1 MSPQKTAANQAAKT
15 ILQVI
20 QLLLFLYLFLVS
32 INLMGASMKM
42 FGKGFAETLIN
53 NTANPLVGLF
63 IGIFATSLVQSS
75 STTTSIVVGLVG
87 GGVMTVSNAI
97 PIIMGANMGTS
108 VTNTLV
114 SLANMN
120 RSEEFK
126 RSFSASIVHDFFN
139 LLSVLVLFPLQQL
152 TNFLGAFA
160 EWTEHYVEV
169 WGLVGG
175 GAHAPNFLKTITTPA
190 VDFLKHLTGELP
202 WLLLILSFVILF
214 LALQQIVS
222 ALRALVIK
230 RAEAMFDKIL
240 FKNGFRAFLVGL
252 VLTLAAQSSSIT
264 TSLIVPM
271 AGAGL
276 LTLHQI
282 FPYTLGANVGTTI
295 TAILASLVTSNP
307 SAVTVAFAHL
317 LFNVCGIVIWWPL
330 SRVPLGLTNWVTEK
344 ATVNKIYPLAY
355 IALVFFIIPLIVI
368 LLFR

>member
-1 MSPQKTAANQAAKT
+1 
-15 ILQVI
+15 
-20 QLLLFLYLFLVS
+20 
-32 INLMGASMKM
+32 
-42 FGKGFAETLIN
+42 
-53 NTANPLVGLF
+53 
-63 IGIFATSLVQSS
+63 
-75 STTTSIVVGLVG
+75 
-87 GGVMTVSNAI
+87 
-97 PIIMGANMGTS
+97 
-108 VTNTLV
+108 
-114 SLANMN
+114 
-120 RSEEFK
+120 
-126 RSFSASIVHDFFN
+126 
-139 LLSVLVLFPLQQL
+139 
-152 TNFLGAFA
+152 
-160 EWTEHYVEV
+160 
-169 WGLVGG
+169 
-175 GAHAPNFLKTITTPA
+175 
-190 VDFLKHLTGELP
+190 
-202 WLLLILSFVILF
+202 
-214 LALQQIVS
+214 
-222 ALRALVIK
+222 
-230 RAEAMFDKIL
+230 MFDKIL